1 MIESDCDCEI
11 PVGLNTSHIIIT
23 IFVPSFHLISPKNI
37 NFDFQTSQFEDTSP
51 QVFHPQPVVLPLPS
65 SSDIDSIPFDE
76 SPNRKRPR
84 FRPSSRAY
92 GFDSSPSYSNYDG
105 GYGGMNGVQH
115 GGYHRNSQQP
125 GQESLILARSTGNND
140 KIRI

>member
-1 MIESDCDCEI
+1 MSICHFMS
-11 PVGLNTSHIIIT
+11 
-23 IFVPSFHLISPKNI
+23 SFHLIRMK
-37 NFDFQTSQFEDTSP
+37 FKFYFQNSQFEDTSP
-51 QVFHPQPVVLPLPS
+51 QIFHPQPVVLPLPS
-65 SSDIDSIPFDE
+65 SGDLDSIPFDE

-92 GFDSSPSYSNYDG
+92 GFDSSPSYSNYDD
-105 GYGGMNGVQH
+105 GYNAPQQH

-125 GQESLILARSTGNND
+125 GQESLIPARSTGNND